1 MQYLT
6 SFENSV
12 KFFTSTFTWKKHEAA
27 GPAARVYLACV
38 EPLEE
43 ALEGL
48 GRDEPVAETDL
59 APPSPPL
66 LELLLQEG
74 GPGGEDALVGRH
86 RVLPDVEGDVLEL
99 GVGEQAPGGEKLG
112 LTLYW
117 VVLMV
122 THGEKSRIF
131 FCFIYL
137 FFFSKKNKK

>member
-12 KFFTSTFTWKKHEAA
+12 KFFTSTLTWKQHKAP
-27 GPAARVYLACV
+27 GPGGQVYLAGV

-43 ALEGL
+43 APEGL
-48 GRDEPVAETDL
+48 GRDKPVAEADL

-86 RVLPDVEGDVLEL
+86 GVHPDVEGDILEL
-99 GVGEQAPGGEKLG
+99 SVGEQPPGG
-112 LTLYW
+112 TQ
-117 VVLMV
+117 V
-122 THGEKSRIF
+122 
-131 FCFIYL
+131 
-137 FFFSKKNKK
+137 